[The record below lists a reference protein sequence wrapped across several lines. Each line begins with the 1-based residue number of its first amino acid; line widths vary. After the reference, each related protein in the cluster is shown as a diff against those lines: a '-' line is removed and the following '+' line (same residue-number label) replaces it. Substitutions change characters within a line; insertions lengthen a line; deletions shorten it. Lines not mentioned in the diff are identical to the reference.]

1 MMTFSQDPAIAK
13 KQLLAIIFY
22 LTAFGHMDGEFASSE
37 RRFVRDHVAKLVA
50 SRTRT
55 AMASADPLA
64 RTVANERWTA
74 QFQRVADAIDREIAG
89 LFTESVAE
97 GESSDQFVHAKLALR
112 CFELL
117 KSFDDEGRAR
127 LFEVV
132 DELVMADGV
141 IHPNEAKLRE
151 EIQHLLDAPLELDV
165 VVTEVVIERS
175 VEVEPR
181 EVLTPRTDDHVFLTR
196 AERPYPTDAASFA
209 KQAEEDVGLVR
220 QVKALLDE
228 QRARGAGKLATAASV
243 RDFAGH
249 APFLDGHVY
258 VLPPKPGKDY
268 ELIVL
273 GDLHGCYSCL
283 KGALQQTDFFAKVQA
298 HRDDPDGTPDTRLV
312 LLGDY
317 IDRGRFSFDGIL
329 RAAMRLFITAPDAVY
344 MLRGNHEY
352 YLEHQGRVLA
362 PVRPAEAWTSVQ
374 GLANEAFLGEYMRLF
389 EALPNMLAFDRVL
402 FVHAGIPRDDTLAE
416 RWKGLASLNDP
427 ELRFQMLW
435 SDPSEAE
442 TVPVE
447 LQRTTSRF
455 AFGSQQLRSF
465 LARIGCT
472 TLVRGHERIVE
483 GFRTVYDAN
492 DATLFSLFSA
502 GGATNTDLPESSN
515 YREVT
520 PMALTIR
527 HHDGVSRVRPFVID
541 YERYNDPSRNR
552 FVPSAARG

>member
-50 SRTRT
+50 TRTR
-55 AMASADPLA
+55 ASMANADPLA
-64 RTVANERWTA
+64 RTVAAERWTA

-97 GESSDQFVHAKLALR
+97 GESTDQFVHAKLALR

-117 KSFDDEGRAR
+117 KSFDDEGRAK

-132 DELVMADGV
+132 DELVLADGIV
-141 IHPNEAKLRE
+141 HPNEAKLRE
-151 EIQHLLDAPLELDV
+151 EIQRLLDAPLEIDV
-165 VVTEVVIERS
+165 EVGEVVIERS
-175 VEVEPR
+175 LELEPK
-181 EVLTPRTDDHVFLTR
+181 EVLVPRMDDHPFLAR
-196 AERPYPTDAASFA
+196 AERAYTSDTASFA
-209 KQAEEDVGLVR
+209 RQAEEDLALV
-220 QVKALLDE
+220 QKVKATLE
-228 QRARGAGKLATAASV
+228 AQRARGAGKLAGGATV
-243 RDFAGH
+243 RDFAGQE
-249 APFLDGHVY
+249 PFLDGHVY

-268 ELIVL
+268 ELIVV

-283 KGALQQTDFFAKVQA
+283 KAAVLQSDFLAKAQA
-298 HRDDPDGTPDTRLV
+298 HRDDPERAPDTRLV

-317 IDRGRFSFDGIL
+317 IDRGRYSFDGIL
-329 RAAMRLFITAPDAVY
+329 RTAMRLFVTAPDAVY
-344 MLRGNHEY
+344 LLRGNHEY

-374 GLANEAFLGEYMRLF
+374 GLANEAFLGEWMRLF
-389 EALPNMLAFDRVL
+389 EALPNMLAFDRTL
-402 FVHAGIPRDDTLAE
+402 FVHAGIPREDTLAE
-416 RWKGLASLNDP
+416 RWKDLTSLNDP

-455 AFGSQQLRSF
+455 AFGSHQLRSF

-472 TLVRGHERIVE
+472 SLVRGHERIIE

-492 DATLFSLFSA
+492 DATLLSLFSA
-502 GGATNTDLPESSN
+502 GGATNSDLPESSN

-527 HHDGVSRVRPFVID
+527 HRDGLSRVRPFVID
-541 YERYNDPSRNR
+541 YQRYNDPAKNR
-552 FVPSAARG
+552 FATAATRG